1 MKLPVE
7 YSPKRKIEFMLSFY
21 EWYVCV
27 NAGDTG
33 GRSLF
38 LSLCLCLSLALSAA
52 RHNFSLNEKKIRI
65 KERKEMC
72 CR

>member
-27 NAGDTG
+27 NAGDAG
-33 GRSLF
+33 CHS
-38 LSLCLCLSLALSAA
+38 LSLSVAGSLAHSAK
-52 RHNFSLNEKKIRI
+52 HHFSLNEKKN
-65 KERKEMC
+65 E
-72 CR
+72 